1 MLDIEN
7 QNNKTAE
14 KLLAVSPIATV
25 VTDNNVT
32 DREGAVSQVP
42 VSDLNPPP
50 LMSPKSP
57 KKNEEQLM
65 SWRAPEEK
73 DSKLIDESKEND

>member
-14 KLLAVSPIATV
+14 KLLVSPDPIATL

-32 DREGAVSQVP
+32 DREAAVSQAP
-42 VSDLNPPP
+42 VNNLNPPP
-50 LMSPKSP
+50 LSPKS
-57 KKNEEQLM
+57 KQEQLL
-65 SWRAPEEK
+65 SWRAPDEQN
-73 DSKLIDESKEND
+73 SKLIDEGKEND